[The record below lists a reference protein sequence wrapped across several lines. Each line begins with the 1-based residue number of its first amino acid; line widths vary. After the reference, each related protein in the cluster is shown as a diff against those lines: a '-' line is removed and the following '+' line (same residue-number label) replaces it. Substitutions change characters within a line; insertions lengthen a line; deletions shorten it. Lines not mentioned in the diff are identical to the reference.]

1 MSKKKNMTNGVYA
14 WIVNEEE
21 NKLVRYV
28 GSGKNIDYSR
38 KSNHLANLRQNKHK
52 CKELQELFNK
62 YGEENFTFKVLEI
75 TLIRDTLIREQYYKE
90 MYKDTVLNKNDVLNT
105 KKNIRTGLKA
115 KQFKEKMSKLNQGEN
130 NPNCNTSKETIIA
143 IKKDISIGLTNKEL
157 CEKYDKSDSYLSS
170 LKYNKIW
177 SYLETEC
184 FGEQSIPDQQSLN
197 TNIV

>member
-14 WIVNEEE
+14 WIVSEEE
-21 NKLVRYV
+21 NELVRYV

-115 KQFKEKMSKLNQGEN
+115 KQFKEKMSELNRGEN
-130 NPNCNTSKETIIA
+130 NPNCNTSEETIID
-143 IKKDISIGLTNKEL
+143 IKKDINIGLTNKEL
-157 CEKYDKSDSYLSS
+157 CKKYDKSDSYVSN
-170 LKYNKIW
+170 LKYNKTW
-177 SYLETEC
+177 SHIEIEC